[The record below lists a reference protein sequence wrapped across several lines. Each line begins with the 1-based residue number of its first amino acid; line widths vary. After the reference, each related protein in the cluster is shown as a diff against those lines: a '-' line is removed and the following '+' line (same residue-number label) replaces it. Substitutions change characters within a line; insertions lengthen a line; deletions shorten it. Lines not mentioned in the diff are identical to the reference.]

1 MSTSADLSSTELP
14 EYQIFSILRSGEEEP
29 LGPFS
34 QVEVL
39 RLINSGE
46 VSKYDLVYYEGM
58 GEWRPIREVFEF
70 DEAIANFED
79 DGQDQH
85 VVAEIFVEMNKLIS
99 EDENIYY
106 IAVQDRHGIR
116 LKGPDAVVVT
126 DFRLVI
132 FRQKMMGSRE
142 AEMYYWDDIHNTGTK
157 MNTTEGVGTFSLL
170 LNSKERIEVNRLP
183 RQQVQRLSQLAREL
197 RAEEAMH

>member
-1 MSTSADLSSTELP
+1 MSSTTMLSTELP
-14 EYQIFSILRSGEEEP
+14 EYQIFSILRKGEEDP
-29 LGPFS
+29 IGPYS

-39 RLINSGE
+39 RLLNDG
-46 VSKYDLVYYEGM
+46 VVHKTDLVYYEGM
-58 GEWRPIREVFEF
+58 PEWRPLREVFEF

-85 VVAEIFVEMNKLIS
+85 VVAEIFMEMNKLIT
-99 EDENIYY
+99 ENENIYY

-116 LKGPDAVVVT
+116 LKGPDAIVVT
-126 DFRLVI
+126 DFRLVV

-142 AEMYYWDDIHNTGTK
+142 AEMYYWEDIHNTGTK
-157 MNTTEGVGTFSLL
+157 MNTTEGVGTFSVL
-170 LNSKERIEVNRLP
+170 LNSNERIEVNRIP

-197 RAEEAMH
+197 RSEEPR

>member
-1 MSTSADLSSTELP
+1 MLSTELP
-14 EYQIFSILRSGEEEP
+14 EYQIFSILRKGEEDP
-29 LGPFS
+29 IGPYS

-39 RLINSGE
+39 RLLNDG
-46 VSKYDLVYYEGM
+46 VVHKTDLVFYEGLA
-58 GEWRPIREVFEF
+58 EWRPLREVFEF

-85 VVAEIFVEMNKLIS
+85 VVAEIFMEMNKLIT
-99 EDENIYY
+99 ENENIYY

-116 LKGPDAVVVT
+116 LKGPDAIVVT
-126 DFRLVI
+126 DFRLVV

-142 AEMYYWDDIHNTGTK
+142 AEMYYWEDIHNTGTK
-157 MNTTEGVGTFSLL
+157 MNTTEGVGTFSVL
-170 LNSKERIEVNRLP
+170 LNSNERIEVNRIP

-197 RAEEAMH
+197 RSEEPR